1 LIDSA
6 IAETSAFFPALIAPL
21 IAGKP
26 NPASNPM
33 IEITTSNSTN
43 VNELLFAFGNL
54 RSEVI
59 VITMTTPTLTPFHQK
74 IFSHAK
80 SAKVAT
86 DIYLT
91 KNNPFRPAS
100 APRTRVGA
108 LRPLR
113 EPIPTLPAKSA
124 KRDRFSAFSFL
135 KFRISHFAF
144 LNQIPPFRLYPD
156 SVGALRPLR
165 EQSAFTLIELL
176 AVITII
182 GILAGLTLGAAGAVR
197 RHGATSTAKAEVA
210 ALQAACDR
218 YYADNNTYPVDANV
232 SPTSSFAPSGYTTAG
247 KALFTNLFGGN
258 QYNEAPTS
266 KRYFEP
272 KSSMVSSTNTADPY
286 LLDPWGYA
294 YGYNSDGTNAPLIW
308 STAGQT
314 NQAGTNKWITS
325 WPKM

>member
-1 LIDSA
+1 
-6 IAETSAFFPALIAPL
+6 
-21 IAGKP
+21 
-26 NPASNPM
+26 M
-33 IEITTSNSTN
+33 IEITTNNSTK

-54 RSEVI
+54 RDEVMF
-59 VITMTTPTLTPFHQK
+59 ITMTTPTLTPFHQK
-74 IFSHAK
+74 ILTHAK

-91 KNNPFRPAS
+91 KNNPFR
-100 APRTRVGA
+100 
-108 LRPLR
+108 
-113 EPIPTLPAKSA
+113 
-124 KRDRFSAFSFL
+124 
-135 KFRISHFAF
+135 
-144 LNQIPPFRLYPD
+144 LYPD
-156 SVGALRPLR
+156 SVGALRPWR

-218 YYADNNTYPVDANV
+218 YYADYNVYPSNSTVNPSSSYV
-232 SPTSSFAPSGYTTAG
+232 PTASAYTDAG
-247 KALFTNLFGGN
+247 KALFTNLFGRLAYTN
-258 QYNEAPTS
+258 TNVIS
-266 KRYFEP
+266 KCYFEP
-272 KSSMVSSTNTADPY
+272 KPAMVYTNVSPNY
-286 LLDPWGYA
+286 FVDPWGYA

-314 NQAGTNKWITS
+314 TGGANTNKWITS